1 LSLSCSRKKENS
13 EVIKIERRILS
24 PTAINTYLAC
34 PRKYYLRYIKRLAT
48 KPSIHLIRGN
58 LIHKTIQAFHKE
70 CARGPPSG
78 KKETSESLI
87 KTFNRLWQEAERD
100 LNMLGLSEAQLGEY
114 HDDSEAMLVNFADWF
129 CRQDIPPIVDATE
142 VKLFSDYYQL
152 MGIVD
157 AVKVTGADVTITD
170 YKTSKN
176 CTVTDEIMRQA
187 VLYALLYR
195 DQYNR
200 TPNVVCIHFLKSQ
213 GDPIAIHIDEIF
225 LEYGEILVESIRD
238 KIGTNDERSYPCN
251 CGGYCERDF
260 INGR

>member
-1 LSLSCSRKKENS
+1 MVR
-13 EVIKIERRILS
+13 IERRILS

-34 PRKYYLRYIKRLAT
+34 PRKYYLKYIKRLTT

-58 LIHKTIQAFHKE
+58 LIHKTIQTFHKE
-70 CARGPPSG
+70 CARGPPAG
-78 KKETSESLI
+78 KKEASESLI
-87 KTFNRLWQEAERD
+87 KTFNRLWQEAKQD
-100 LNMLGLSEAQLGEY
+100 INALSLSADQLREY

-129 CRQDIPPIVDATE
+129 CRQGSPPIADATE

-157 AVKVTGADVTITD
+157 AITVTGSEITITD

-176 CTVTDEIMRQA
+176 PTVTDEIMRQA

-195 DQYNR
+195 DRYNR
-200 TPNVVCIHFLKSQ
+200 TPNIVCIHFLKSP
-213 GDPIAIHIDEIF
+213 GDPIPIYIDEIF
-225 LEYGEILVESIRD
+225 LEYGEILIESVRD
-238 KIGTNDERSYPCN
+238 NIQTNDERSYACT

-260 INGR
+260 ITGR